1 MTKSH
6 INGRKMVTIKSHLF
20 KKLCLCMISSTPSSS
35 IIRYVCIII
44 LSLTDS
50 VVFLIQWAPLSSPIV
65 SNHDNHHHEKTM
77 IRSVNPQHNDH
88 HTMLIMI
95 TKIILTMITT
105 MLRQSI
111 TMLGRK
117 QSLVGEHNLVTADYL
132 EEVILISLR

>member
-1 MTKSH
+1 
-6 INGRKMVTIKSHLF
+6 
-20 KKLCLCMISSTPSSS
+20 
-35 IIRYVCIII
+35 
-44 LSLTDS
+44 
-50 VVFLIQWAPLSSPIV
+50 
-65 SNHDNHHHEKTM
+65 
-77 IRSVNPQHNDH
+77 
-88 HTMLIMI
+88 MI